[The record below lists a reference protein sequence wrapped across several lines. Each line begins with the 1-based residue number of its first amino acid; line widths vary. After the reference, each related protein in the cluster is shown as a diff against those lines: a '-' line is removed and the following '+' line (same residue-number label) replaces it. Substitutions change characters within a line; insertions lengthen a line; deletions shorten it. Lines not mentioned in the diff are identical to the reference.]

1 MAELANIG
9 LNRGLIYQSIKR
21 FVICLTKTDSGTTN
35 VISMSD
41 AAEIA
46 NWQALF
52 DTRSWDTDPSVK
64 FVPTSLVREVVKE
77 DTEPVFFEVE
87 DYKVKMRNAVVDIS
101 FSFLDPEPGVL
112 ERMATYEDQSIS
124 VFPITEDN
132 KALGIIDGTDLKPIP
147 IKDGSLSVPNYNPR
161 GYEEG
166 SRNVVTMRLNS
177 GSDMNS
183 LGYVEIADADVFS
196 DSDFYSLYD
205 ATMTETSGSPTTSGG
220 TFTITL
226 DDVDPSSPA
235 TTQNVTGVVYTEVLV
250 KKQGAGSFV
259 ALAASGS
266 ISESANVYTINETDV
281 FATGDNVIHVN
292 KDGYNVAELTVTVS
306 A

>member
-1 MAELANIG
+1 MAELQNIG
-9 LNRGLIYQSIKR
+9 QNRGLIYQSIKR
-21 FVICLTKTDSGTTN
+21 FVICLTKTDSATDN

-41 AAEIA
+41 AAAIA

-52 DTRSWDTDPSVK
+52 DTRSWDDDPSVK
-64 FVPTSLVREVVKE
+64 FVPTPIIRQVTKE
-77 DTEPVFFEVE
+77 DTEPVFWEVE
-87 DYKVKMRNAVVDIS
+87 DYKVKMRNAVVDLS
-101 FSFLDPEPGVL
+101 FALLDPEPGL
-112 ERMATYEDQSIS
+112 LARLATYEDQTIS

-147 IKDGSLSVPNYNPR
+147 IKDGSFSVPNYNPR

-166 SRNVVTMRLNS
+166 STNLTMRLNA
-177 GSDMNS
+177 GSDMNN

-205 ATMTETSGSPTTSGG
+205 ATMTETSGSPATTGG
-220 TFTITL
+220 TFTIVL
-226 DDVDPSSPA
+226 DDVDPSTPA

-250 KKQGAGSFV
+250 KKFGAGSFV

-266 ISESANVYTINETDV
+266 ISESANVYTINEADV
-281 FATGDNVIHVN
+281 FAAGANLIHVN
-292 KDGYNVAELTVTVS
+292 KDGYNIAELSVTVT
-306 A
+306 